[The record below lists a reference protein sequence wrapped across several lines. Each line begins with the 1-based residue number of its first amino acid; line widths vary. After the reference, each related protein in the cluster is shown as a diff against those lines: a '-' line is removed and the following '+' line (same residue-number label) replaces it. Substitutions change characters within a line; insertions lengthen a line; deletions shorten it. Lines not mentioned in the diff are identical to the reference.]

1 MIGTSV
7 IKELRQALFSGQ
19 RKGFTRSKQYIF
31 SGNLN
36 LISQMYEKNHNKN
49 SSSGVLFC
57 KSSWRTLAVKY
68 FRKKIFHHSCLF
80 DSVLNAPLSS
90 GKARCKKNSL
100 NLCKSNDH

>member
-1 MIGTSV
+1 M
-7 IKELRQALFSGQ
+7 
-19 RKGFTRSKQYIF
+19 F

-49 SSSGVLFC
+49 ISSSGVFFC

-68 FRKKIFHHSCLF
+68 FCKKKFHHSCLF
-80 DSVLNAPLSS
+80 DRVLNAPLSS
-90 GKARCKKNSL
+90 RKARCKKNSL